1 MKEITSNLKK
11 KSKRENQT
19 QSLDI
24 KNYLNINTKYT
35 FKIYISK
42 SYF

>member
-11 KSKRENQT
+11 NSKRENQV
-19 QSLDI
+19 QSLDLKI
-24 KNYLNINTKYT
+24 YLNINTKYT
-35 FKIYISK
+35 FKIYRSK